1 MQETLL
7 SVEEFKAARSSI
19 GTDIFIIYPAISRSR
34 YLVLKIPSG
43 VFKPPAKPTAAKTNQ

>member
-7 SVEEFKAARSSI
+7 SVEEFKVARSSI
-19 GTDIFIIYPAISRSR
+19 GTDILIIYPAISRSR